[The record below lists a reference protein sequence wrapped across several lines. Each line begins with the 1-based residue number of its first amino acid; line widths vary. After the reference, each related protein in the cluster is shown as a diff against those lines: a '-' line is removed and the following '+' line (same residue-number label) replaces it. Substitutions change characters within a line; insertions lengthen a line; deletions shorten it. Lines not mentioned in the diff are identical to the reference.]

1 MLPKEMALKR
11 NISED
16 DQVKI
21 VITRVGR
28 KNASRRLWG
37 ALHNWKAPSEELEK
51 FVDKEFD
58 LPV

>member
-1 MLPKEMALKR
+1 MIALEAKVKKWGNSLGIVLPKEMAMKR

-37 ALHNWKAPSEELEK
+37 ALHN
-51 FVDKEFD
+51 
-58 LPV
+58 